1 MTSLPLCSV
10 DQKLYFYKENDET
23 ITLTFA
29 GVDLTGATVYFTAKT
44 AFDNSTDDSTAVISK
59 DVTSHTDPTNGVTVI
74 SLAASDTNVA
84 AGEYVYDIKLKKAT
98 GVQTTV
104 KVGELVI
111 LPAVTNRG

>member
-29 GVDLTGATVYFTAKT
+29 GENLTGATVYFTAKT
-44 AFDNSTDDSTAVISK
+44 AYDNSITDSTAVILK
-59 DVTSHTDPTNGVTVI
+59 DVTSHSDPTNGRTVI
-74 SLAASDTNVA
+74 TLTSTDTNIP
-84 AGEYVYDIKLKKAT
+84 AGEYVYDIKLKKASN
-98 GVQTTV
+98 VQMTV